1 MTLYFL
7 GGGNM
12 ASAIIGGLRAAGFDG
27 AVHVAERGAERR
39 EALARQYGA
48 AVSESLPP
56 LGADDI
62 LVLAVKPQ
70 DMQAACAGVEAGGAL
85 VLSLAAGLTLN
96 TLSRYLGG
104 TRRLIRVM
112 PNTPAQIRQ
121 GISGLFA
128 DTGADE
134 NDRRRAEE
142 LMRAVGQTVWL
153 AEESDIHGLIA
164 VSGSGPG
171 YVFYLMDALFQAALS
186 QGFPPADARALT
198 AQTFLGAAALAAQS
212 DLPFAD
218 LQNQVTSKGGTT
230 AAAIAA
236 FARAQVAEHIAEG
249 ADAAAQRSREMEAG
263 FSSAETPF

>member
-12 ASAIIGGLRAAGFDG
+12 AAAIIGGLRAAGYAG

-39 EALARQYGA
+39 DLLARQYGA

-70 DMQAACAGVEAGGAL
+70 DMQAACAGVEANGAL
-85 VLSLAAGLTLN
+85 VLSLAAGLTLD

-134 NDRRRAEE
+134 DDRRRAEE
-142 LMRAVGQTVWL
+142 LMHAVGQTVWL
-153 AEESDIHGLIA
+153 AAETDIHGLIA

-171 YVFYLMDALFQAALS
+171 YVFYLMDALFQAALA
-186 QGFPPADARALT
+186 QGFPHEQARALT
-198 AQTFLGAAALAAQS
+198 AQTFLGAAALAAES
-212 DLPFAD
+212 DLSFAE
-218 LQNQVTSKGGTT
+218 LQNRVTSKGGTT

-236 FARAQVAEHIAEG
+236 FEQAQLAAHIAAG
-249 ADAAAQRSREMEAG
+249 AVAAAQRSREMEAG
-263 FSSAETPF
+263 FQAA